1 MGVVNRT
8 VGLGLLL
15 VVALAAAGC
24 HRRDRTIVDDRRLQN
39 LQRTAARDLG
49 CPAVSVEVQRLD
61 ERLFRASGCNG
72 WRDYAIV
79 ANGPHRYGGARWQN
93 VIPLAERA
101 SVELMCPPDGI
112 GYEGRSPRLYAVA
125 GCGRATQ
132 LELRCGPVDCG
143 WVLASPVQT
152 TVVQAVAPAPSVV
165 VQPAVEATPVQATPA
180 QPPPGYGAT
189 VTVTVQ

>member
-1 MGVVNRT
+1 MRVVNRT
-8 VGLGLLL
+8 VWLGLLL
-15 VVALAAAGC
+15 VIALAALGC
-24 HRRDRTIVDDRRLQN
+24 HRRDRTIVDERRLEN
-39 LQRTAARDLG
+39 LGRTASRDLH
-49 CPAVSVEVQRLD
+49 CPAVGVTIERLD
-61 ERLFRASGCNG
+61 ERLYRASGCSG

-152 TVVQAVAPAPSVV
+152 TAVQTVAPPPSVV
-165 VQPAVEATPVQATPA
+165 VQPAVEATPA
-180 QPPPGYGAT
+180 QPPPGYGAS